1 MFGQIIG
8 SAAGDAIYYVPGGST
23 TALAAG
29 RVAVI
34 TGARALTAI
43 SSGTKAKDQ
52 ITLRY
57 QLDGPDGKAL
67 LPPMTEK
74 LKAREDGED
83 SVTPLVTKASK
94 PWWPPSSSRAG
105 TVAGLSVPER
115 CRSV

>member
-1 MFGQIIG
+1 M
-8 SAAGDAIYYVPGGST
+8 
-23 TALAAG
+23 AAG

-83 SVTPLVTKASK
+83 LVTPLVTKASE
-94 PWWPPSSSRAG
+94 AV
-105 TVAGLSVPER
+105 VAAIK
-115 CRSV
+115 